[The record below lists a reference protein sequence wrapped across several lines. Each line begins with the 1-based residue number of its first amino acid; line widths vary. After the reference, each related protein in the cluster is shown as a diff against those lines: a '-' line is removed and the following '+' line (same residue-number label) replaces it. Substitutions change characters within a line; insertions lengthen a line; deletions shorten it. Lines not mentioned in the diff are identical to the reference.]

1 LDEIIAEY
9 GDGSLFASGLIVD
22 GLHYFNDNLW
32 AACDS
37 VINKNIPLTGNREQV
52 LLKKYWV
59 DRAKRFAKNY
69 FKGDLKKMVYCL
81 KDVHLLH
88 KWHSINKQFKEV
100 DFTKVLPTP
109 TYKDISNFAAMSC
122 SGGSCEITYI

>member
-1 LDEIIAEY
+1 MTSFETCFYVFGERKTLDEIIAEY
-9 GDGSLFASGLIVD
+9 GDGALFASGLIVD

-69 FKGDLKKMVYCL
+69 FNIFVSVKISVPSAILGKRSTLKSAKDL
-81 KDVHLLH
+81 
-88 KWHSINKQFKEV
+88 
-100 DFTKVLPTP
+100 
-109 TYKDISNFAAMSC
+109 
-122 SGGSCEITYI
+122 